1 MYVIRFRE
9 QDFDLLSIQDLFF
22 TRDRKEAEIF
32 ALDLNHQLQNIVAEC
47 KKQGIL
53 GCVEIPELK
62 VFILSTKSILSIE
75 MVEVDR
81 ITDIGRLTY
90 NHLLK
95 VT

>member
-32 ALDLNHQLQNIVAEC
+32 TLDLNHQLQNIVAEC